1 MEHFN
6 LTGSPKIILI
16 NLVVAYGTLLGS
28 FVIPV
33 VGAMSIADWLI
44 KILQIAALIFSIRA
58 SRTAI
63 KKKNEMAEK

>member
-6 LTGSPKIILI
+6 LTGSPKMILI
-16 NLVVAYGTLLGS
+16 NLVIAYGALLSS
-28 FVIPV
+28 FVIPI